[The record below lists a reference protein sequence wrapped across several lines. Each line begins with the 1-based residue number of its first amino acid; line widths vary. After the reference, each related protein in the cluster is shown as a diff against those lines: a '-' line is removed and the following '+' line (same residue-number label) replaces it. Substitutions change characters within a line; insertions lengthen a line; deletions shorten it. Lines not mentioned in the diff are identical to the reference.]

1 MVAAM
6 SEKPSADPMVR
17 DLQTCNR
24 LVAGILTERDRLQ
37 EEVIGLRAAQVLW
50 EIHSVDDG
58 DVIDRF
64 VAPVGWKPGESVQ
77 RFELAY
83 DVRFH
88 RVGEIPRLTT
98 DEAVLTY
105 IKRK

>member
-1 MVAAM
+1 M

-64 VAPVGWKPGESVQ
+64 VAPVGWEPGESV
-77 RFELAY
+77 RAYELAN
-83 DVRFH
+83 DVRFV
-88 RVGEIPRLTT
+88 RVEGVQRLST
-98 DEAVLTY
+98 DAEVLAY
-105 IKRK
+105 CKRTQ

>member
-1 MVAAM
+1 MR
-6 SEKPSADPMVR
+6 ELPKEDLMVR

-64 VAPVGWKPGESVQ
+64 VAPVGWEPGESVRAYGLANDARFVRVEGVQ
-77 RFELAY
+77 RLSTDAEVLAY
-83 DVRFH
+83 C
-88 RVGEIPRLTT
+88 
-98 DEAVLTY
+98 
-105 IKRK
+105 KRTQ

>member
-1 MVAAM
+1 MGTM
-6 SEKPSADPMVR
+6 RELPKEDLMVR

-37 EEVIGLRAAQVLW
+37 EDVAGLRAAQVLW

-64 VAPVGWKPGESVQ
+64 GSGRLGAWGVRPGVWARQ
-77 RFELAY
+77 
-83 DVRFH
+83 
-88 RVGEIPRLTT
+88 
-98 DEAVLTY
+98 
-105 IKRK
+105 